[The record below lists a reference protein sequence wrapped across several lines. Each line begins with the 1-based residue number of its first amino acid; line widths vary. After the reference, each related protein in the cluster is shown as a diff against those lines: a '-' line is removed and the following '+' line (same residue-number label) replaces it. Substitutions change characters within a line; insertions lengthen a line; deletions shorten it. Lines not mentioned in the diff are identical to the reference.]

1 MGQHQPTELLLLVPL
16 EVGESTAEQVRT
28 STTAK
33 HSLPAW
39 WPLRLGRACF
49 VIGSTMGSSEDESS
63 IYHKNYLPELQ
74 GMEFGWEKKEKPAA
88 LTHTYNPST
97 QETKTGR

>member
-1 MGQHQPTELLLLVPL
+1 
-16 EVGESTAEQVRT
+16 
-28 STTAK
+28 
-33 HSLPAW
+33 
-39 WPLRLGRACF
+39 
-49 VIGSTMGSSEDESS
+49 MGSSEDESS